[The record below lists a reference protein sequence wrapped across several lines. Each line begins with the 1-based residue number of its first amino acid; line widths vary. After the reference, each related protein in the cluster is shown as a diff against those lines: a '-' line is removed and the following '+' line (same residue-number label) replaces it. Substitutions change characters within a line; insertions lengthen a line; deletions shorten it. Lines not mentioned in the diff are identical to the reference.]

1 MQEPR
6 TLVNTELSFPYN
18 DLGAWAQSQ
27 GALGHPICW
36 PCWGGGQRQRAGEV
50 GLISHYKDYFEA
62 PPPPYGHR
70 DGDLLLRLRFQQVTA
85 LDYDRLRVMASQGS
99 LRVAEC
105 GPSVK

>member
-62 PPPPYGHR
+62 PPPTLWPQGWGSPSQAEIPT
-70 DGDLLLRLRFQQVTA
+70 GDCPGL
-85 LDYDRLRVMASQGS
+85 
-99 LRVAEC
+99 
-105 GPSVK
+105 

>member
-62 PPPPYGHR
+62 PPPPTLWPQGWGSPSQAEIPT
-70 DGDLLLRLRFQQVTA
+70 GDCPGL
-85 LDYDRLRVMASQGS
+85 
-99 LRVAEC
+99 
-105 GPSVK
+105 